1 MNVLTARL
9 LEGGST
15 TLSSAEI
22 ESLRSRISGSVVLP
36 HDATYD
42 DDRRLW
48 NGMFDHH
55 PALIVLCQSADDVVE
70 AVRFCRARNLLV
82 AVRGGGHNV
91 AGLAGAD
98 QAVTIDLSRMRDVHV
113 DPALRRVR
121 VEAGALLGDVDR
133 ATQAFQ
139 LVVPTGVVSAG

>member
-1 MNVLTARL
+1 
-9 LEGGST
+9 
-15 TLSSAEI
+15 
-22 ESLRSRISGSVVLP
+22 
-36 HDATYD
+36 
-42 DDRRLW
+42 
-48 NGMFDHH
+48 
-55 PALIVLCQSADDVVE
+55 
-70 AVRFCRARNLLV
+70 V

-113 DPALRRVR
+113 DPGLRRVR